1 MIYSKHISKKI
12 VPLNSVYIYV
22 YACACVCVRVSKKN
36 IYIYNYLFI
45 YLHMFMYVYLYSR
58 DNPAEGKEI
67 ANQEDN
73 LKARPATWTQSKC

>member
-1 MIYSKHISKKI
+1 MYTR
-12 VPLNSVYIYV
+12 VRV
-22 YACACVCVRVSKKN
+22 CVCAYLKRIY